1 MRHHHSHLTAFLL
14 LACLLSQAAFP
25 APVRAYSD
33 LTVSDDCVELIER
46 YEGFSA
52 TMYEDSGRWYIGYG
66 SQVAQGAYPDGI
78 TEEEATALVHEELRD
93 TEEAINSFCARN
105 NLSLTQGQFDALA
118 DFTYTLGT
126 SWLSGSS
133 LLLRI
138 VRGETE
144 ATRRETARA
153 FGVWSH
159 AGGVVLPGLAE
170 RRLEE
175 AALYLDGDFSKAD
188 EFCYLAIAK
197 EGGVQYATDFAVYE
211 RGGVYDAFPTM
222 FRLGYALS
230 GVQTADGSTIRL
242 GDTVSGN
249 RSGTAVWAKNQY
261 VKRTFS
267 DVQSEQWFYDYVME
281 LSEADVIGGRGDGT
295 YTPDWPTTTGEAL
308 KLVLLAAGHPE
319 QAASGAHWASGYAD
333 YARERGYLPD
343 APLTGLDRPIS
354 RLQVARLAAMAM
366 GFGQDFSVSPFADVD
381 DGYVT
386 ALADVGIL
394 TGMTA
399 HGEEVYYPDESLTRA
414 QVSTIVW
421 RVRNAVALGTRQTVY
436 YGTRELTVAQNVALN
451 RYDRNGFSGSGK
463 EMTYTEPGVTVLR
476 GIDVSRWNGDIDW
489 QAAAADGIQFAI
501 LRVGGRY
508 QQSGEIYDDRL
519 FEEYYAGAK
528 AAGLRIGVYF
538 YSQAITTAEAVEEA
552 DYVLQKLA
560 GRDIDGPV
568 VFDWETA
575 GISDARTNGLPVS
588 VVCDCAV
595 AYCERVKAA
604 GYAPMVYMNTY
615 DGYIK
620 YDVSRLTD
628 YDVWYAGQ
636 YNGDY
641 PKFIYDFAMWQY
653 TSDGTVNGIDGGT
666 DMDLWFFRD

>member
-105 NLSLTQGQFDALA
+105 NIALTQGQFDALA

-197 EGGVQYATDFAVYE
+197 ESGVQYATDFAVYE
-211 RGGVYDAFPTM
+211 RGGVYDAFPAM
-222 FRLGYALS
+222 FRLGYTLS
-230 GVQTADGSTIRL
+230 GVQTADGNTVRL

-295 YTPDWPTTTGEAL
+295 YTPDLPTTTGEAL

-343 APLTGLDRPIS
+343 APLADLDRPIS
-354 RLQVARLAAMAM
+354 RLQVAHLAAMAM

-451 RYDRNGFSGSGK
+451 RYDKNGFSGSGK

-476 GIDVSRWNGDIDW
+476 GIDASRWNGDIDW

-560 GRDIDGPV
+560 GKDIDGPV

-653 TSDGTVNGIDGGT
+653 TSDGKVNGIDGGT